1 MGISPPRT
9 RSYDPRRDH
18 FHLDGNIRSG
28 QKIPPHPAESSFL
41 SGELDL
47 MTAHNEHPAVVA
59 VRCRMW
65 EGTRSSF
72 MSSRNPIES
81 SAPVP
86 VGSSP
91 YRGPRNIVCAQV

>member
-1 MGISPPRT
+1 M
-9 RSYDPRRDH
+9 
-18 FHLDGNIRSG
+18 
-28 QKIPPHPAESSFL
+28 PPHPAGSSFL

-47 MTAHNEHPAVVA
+47 TTAHREHPAVVA
-59 VRCRMW
+59 VRYRVW

-81 SAPVP
+81 SGPVP

-91 YRGPRNIVCAQV
+91 YRGPRNTLCAQVKWKWLHQEIRDLQMLELGGLEGG